1 MGSHLCSG
9 SQRECISIH
18 VGQAGVQIGNACW
31 ELYCLE
37 HGIQPDGQMLSDKTI
52 GGGDD
57 SFNTFFSETGAG
69 KHVPRAVFVDLEPT
83 VVDEVRTG
91 TYRQLFHPEQ
101 LITGKEDAANNY
113 ARGHYTIG
121 KEIVDLVLDRIRKLA
136 DLCTGLQGFLVFHS
150 LGGGTGSGF
159 ASLLMERLSVDY
171 GKKSKLEFAI
181 YPAPQVS
188 TAVVEPYNS
197 ILTTHTTLEH
207 SDCAFMV
214 DNEAMYDIC
223 RRNLDIERPT
233 YTNLNRLIGQIVSS
247 ITASL
252 RFDGALNVD
261 LTEFQ
266 TNLVPYPRIH
276 FPLATYAPVISAEKA
291 YHEQLSVAEITNACF
306 EPANQMV
313 KCDPRHG
320 KYMACCMLYRGDVVP
335 KDVNAAIATIKTKRT
350 IQFVDWC
357 PTGFKVGINYQP
369 PTVVP
374 GGDLAKVQRALCM
387 LSNTT
392 AIAEAWARLDHKF
405 DLMYAKRAFVHW
417 YVGEGM
423 EEGEFSEAREDLAAL
438 EKDYEERECI
448 SIHVGQAGV
457 QIGNACWELYCLEHG
472 IQPDGQ
478 MLSDKTIGG
487 GDDSFNTFFSETGA
501 GKHVPRAVFVD
512 LEPTVV
518 DEVRTGTYRQL
529 FHPEQLITG
538 KEDAA
543 NNYAR
548 GHYTIGKEIVDLVL
562 DRIRKLA
569 DLCTG
574 LQGFLVFHSLG
585 GGTGSGFASLLMERL
600 SVDYG
605 KKSKLEFAIYPA
617 PQVSTAVVE
626 PYNSILTTHTTLEH
640 SDCAFMVDNEAIYD
654 ICRRNLDIER
664 PTYTNLNR
672 LIGQIV
678 SSITASLRFDGALN
692 VDLTEFQTNLVPY
705 PASIS
710 PWPPTPAE
718 KAYHEQLSVA
728 EITNACF
735 EPANQMVKCDPR
747 HGKYMACCMLYRGD
761 VVPKDVNAAI
771 ATIKTKRTIQ
781 FVDWCPTGFK
791 VGINYQPP
799 TVVPG
804 GDLAK
809 VQRALCMLSNTTAI
823 AEAWARLDHKFDL
836 MYAKRAFVHW
846 YVGEGMEEGEFSEAR
861 EDLAALEKDYEEV
874 GVDSVEAE
882 AEEGEE
888 Y

>member
-1 MGSHLCSG
+1 MVNRILQTKIAPEQAGFVKGKGTREQILIVRQIIEKAREFNKPTYICFVDFSKAFDSVKWPILWRTLQEMSTPKHLVHLLRGLYERGTASVRMDDVLSNSFHPSAGVRQGCILSPLLFNVYTELVKRITLEDWTDG
-9 SQRECISIH
+9 VAVGGYKIANLRYADDTTLFATSERLMEELLLKMERVSLQFGLKINRTKTKIMVVDRANNNSPEVTQIARCKVIQTFTYLGALISNDGGCMDEVKRRMARECISVHI
-18 VGQAGVQIGNACW
+18 GQAGVQIGNACW

-37 HGIQPDGQMLSDKTI
+37 HGIQPDGQMPSDKTL

-121 KEIVDLVLDRIRKLA
+121 KEIVDVVLDRIRKLA
-136 DLCTGLQGFLVFHS
+136 DQCTGLQGFLVFHS
-150 LGGGTGSGF
+150 FGGGTGSGF
-159 ASLLMERLSVDY
+159 TSLLMERLSVDY
-171 GKKSKLEFAI
+171 GKKSKLEF
-181 YPAPQVS
+181 S
-188 TAVVEPYNS
+188 
-197 ILTTHTTLEH
+197 
-207 SDCAFMV
+207 
-214 DNEAMYDIC
+214 
-223 RRNLDIERPT
+223 
-233 YTNLNRLIGQIVSS
+233 
-247 ITASL
+247 
-252 RFDGALNVD
+252 
-261 LTEFQ
+261 
-266 TNLVPYPRIH
+266 
-276 FPLATYAPVISAEKA
+276 
-291 YHEQLSVAEITNACF
+291 
-306 EPANQMV
+306 
-313 KCDPRHG
+313 
-320 KYMACCMLYRGDVVP
+320 
-335 KDVNAAIATIKTKRT
+335 
-350 IQFVDWC
+350 
-357 PTGFKVGINYQP
+357 
-369 PTVVP
+369 
-374 GGDLAKVQRALCM
+374 
-387 LSNTT
+387 
-392 AIAEAWARLDHKF
+392 
-405 DLMYAKRAFVHW
+405 
-417 YVGEGM
+417 
-423 EEGEFSEAREDLAAL
+423 
-438 EKDYEERECI
+438 
-448 SIHVGQAGV
+448 
-457 QIGNACWELYCLEHG
+457 
-472 IQPDGQ
+472 
-478 MLSDKTIGG
+478 
-487 GDDSFNTFFSETGA
+487 
-501 GKHVPRAVFVD
+501 
-512 LEPTVV
+512 
-518 DEVRTGTYRQL
+518 
-529 FHPEQLITG
+529 
-538 KEDAA
+538 
-543 NNYAR
+543 
-548 GHYTIGKEIVDLVL
+548 
-562 DRIRKLA
+562 
-569 DLCTG
+569 
-574 LQGFLVFHSLG
+574 
-585 GGTGSGFASLLMERL
+585 
-600 SVDYG
+600 
-605 KKSKLEFAIYPA
+605 IYPA

-705 PASIS
+705 PRIHFPLATYAPVIS
-710 PWPPTPAE
+710 AE
-718 KAYHEQLSVA
+718 KAYHEQLTVA

-809 VQRALCMLSNTTAI
+809 VQRAVCMLSNTTAI

-874 GVDSVEAE
+874 GVDST
-882 AEEGEE
+882 EGELDEDNE